1 MEVPLSVDD
10 EVKFRLH
17 EEFTTDPRLESAP
30 YGDPPTTQLERHNL
44 RLQELDISKREPT
57 LLRCCPLQRALV
69 RDFKE
74 VVRHSDLYAVYF
86 EVRSPMIEAER
97 KLPISMEADICVRRY
112 TFASICGRSTR
123 VMLKTSPLY
132 NVQWRI
138 ITPMKIVEKKQLDV
152 VRVNA
157 ELMLSPKEALLAER
171 WRMKWITVVLRM
183 SHGAHNA
190 VIQRIIAPSQL
201 HIEMITANVA
211 RVRRFNTVRWVAPIQ
226 RKRTIKAVAPET
238 IALRT
243 LDQGEVNSV
252 KKILIDYER
261 EYIESPTTTIHRHS
275 CILQSTSSWKS
286 SSHE

>member
-1 MEVPLSVDD
+1 
-10 EVKFRLH
+10 
-17 EEFTTDPRLESAP
+17 
-30 YGDPPTTQLERHNL
+30 
-44 RLQELDISKREPT
+44 
-57 LLRCCPLQRALV
+57 
-69 RDFKE
+69 
-74 VVRHSDLYAVYF
+74 
-86 EVRSPMIEAER
+86 MIEAER

-226 RKRTIKAVAPET
+226 VGVRRIICTSFFIEIICAIISFEKKKAKV
-238 IALRT
+238 
-243 LDQGEVNSV
+243 D
-252 KKILIDYER
+252 LICR
-261 EYIESPTTTIHRHS
+261 I
-275 CILQSTSSWKS
+275 
-286 SSHE
+286 